1 MSCRPLL
8 VLIFM
13 LFARVCTAAAPP
25 YTYDF
30 SANCNAAYHQVLS
43 LHYEEARALLIK
55 EFRANPYNLMAT
67 YVSDYEDF
75 IYLMLNCDKE
85 EYAQRK
91 GHFDSRLKLLEQGD
105 ESSPWYRF
113 CKAGLYMHWT
123 VIYMRFGEHLKAANM
138 FRKSFGLLKENQAEN
153 PGFEYND
160 IFYGFEEA
168 IVGSLPSNY
177 KWLAS
182 IAGISGSIKGGVGKL
197 EHFVDTHT
205 DNQPF
210 RTETQL
216 YLQYTRFYFM
226 GKQKEVWEMLNG
238 PTYPVENNLLNAYFR
253 VYLAMDYSKSDEV
266 IRTIH
271 HVSGQKDYNKY
282 PFFNFLMGMA
292 TLSAIDSTCIYYFQT
307 YLKENKGDI
316 HVKDAW
322 VKMAYYWYI
331 SGHQDRA
338 NYCRAQI
345 AKAGSTELDVDR
357 NAEKFGSETEWP
369 DKRLLE
375 ARLLIDGGYFAR
387 ANILLT
393 GINVNGL
400 KSEQDKSEYYYRLGR
415 VQEEAGALTKAA
427 ALFDEAIQAGH
438 STRSQFPARAALHKG
453 RMYEVAGD
461 KTKGARYYQE
471 ALDMPA
477 HDFQNNIDLQAKAG
491 LNRIHEKI

>member
-1 MSCRPLL
+1 MSRRLL
-8 VLIFM
+8 LLLAFT
-13 LFARVCTAAAPP
+13 LFVRVCGNAAPA

-43 LHYEEARALLIK
+43 LHFEEERALIFK

-91 GHFDSRLKLLEQGD
+91 GHFDTRLKLLEQGD
-105 ESSPWYRF
+105 EASPWYRF
-113 CKAGLYMHWT
+113 CKAGLYLHWT

-138 FRKSFGLLKENQAEN
+138 FRKSFALLKDNQREY

-160 IFYGFEEA
+160 IFAGFEEA
-168 IVGSLPSNY
+168 IVGSLPANY
-177 KWLAS
+177 KWIAS
-182 IAGISGSIKGGVGKL
+182 IVGITGSIKGGVGRL
-197 EHFVDTHT
+197 EHFVDTHN

-210 RTETQL
+210 RAETQL

-226 GKQKEVWEMLNG
+226 ARQKEVWDMMNA
-238 PTYPVENNLLNAYFR
+238 PSFTVDNNLMNAYFK
-253 VYLAMDYSKSDEV
+253 VYVASDYSRSDDV
-266 IRTIH
+266 VKTIH
-271 HVSGQKDYNKY
+271 KVSGQKDYNKY
-282 PFFNFLMGMA
+282 PFFNFQMGMA
-292 TLSAIDSTCIYYFQT
+292 LLSGLDSNCIYYFQT
-307 YLKENKGDI
+307 FLKENKGDI

-322 VKMAYYWYI
+322 VKMAYYWYV

-357 NAEKFGSETEWP
+357 NAEKFGMETDWP

-375 ARLLIDGGYFAR
+375 ARLLLDGGYYVR
-387 ANILLT
+387 ANTLLAA
-393 GINVNGL
+393 INVNTL
-400 KSEQDKSEYYYRLGR
+400 RTESDKSEYFYRLGR
-415 VQEEAGALTKAA
+415 VHEEASDLTKAVA
-427 ALFDEAIQAGH
+427 YFDEAIQAG
-438 STRSQFPARAALHKG
+438 RSGHCQFAARAAVHKA

-461 KTKGARYYQE
+461 KTKAEHFYQD